1 MFKLLVFDGL
11 GVSKVRKKR
20 VKRVKL
26 YRPEALLDLLVFEK
40 PGGEEEAWRAVVDGW
55 RVVVVKL
62 GEGGATILTCQ

>member
-1 MFKLLVFDGL
+1 MYLFDGL

-40 PGGEEEAWRAVVDGW
+40 PGGEEEARRGVIDGW